1 MNKLI
6 NYEDKIFVAGHNGMV
21 GKAVCRSLRKY
32 GYHNIITC
40 DRSNL
45 DLANSKAVDEY
56 KAVLEANEF
65 EEDKDYPRMQLA
77 AAERCVVLLQSLG
90 RVEEAKSASA
100 IATKLRTTL

>member
-6 NYEDKIFVAGHNGMV
+6 NFEDKIFVAGHNGMV

-40 DRSNL
+40 NRADL

-56 KAVLEANEF
+56 MHQNKPN
-65 EEDKDYPRMQLA
+65 
-77 AAERCVVLLQSLG
+77 VVGKYINIQYI
-90 RVEEAKSASA
+90 VV
-100 IATKLRTTL
+100 